1 MQRIRDFLKKQK
13 YAIIWT
19 ACYFCVA
26 YALFRILFGF
36 DMLSYAQWAR
46 LANAQLR
53 GFAGFVFGIMILT
66 LLPLY
71 ASTTA
76 IIVRTGAPLFTI
88 PLPAFL
94 KRAPATAAA
103 TTDAAAPA
111 DTTPAQ
117 RPLPDGLPIE
127 LRAAYLRARSNAGRE
142 QISSVDTRSVDTAS
156 NIPPAIDTKAAIAE
170 IIAPTMQPA
179 ATTQTNTATS
189 DNGAL
194 PLPTDFDLGDDF
206 DDADIDS
213 NIAEMAAPVFTE
225 INFDDAP
232 TNTVTA
238 AASTPNASITEYM
251 HDHNIK
257 IVATD
262 GDILI
267 TDKLAIAVH
276 DDPNFWVAED
286 ENWFAAGSQK
296 VSPVLELVRA
306 AEKHNVKPVLYMG
319 ATNIMDFDQM
329 REKWTAAGI
338 TVITRPDELPE

>member
-1 MQRIRDFLKKQK
+1 MQSICDFLKKQK

-19 ACYFCVA
+19 VCYFCVA

-36 DMLSYAQWAR
+36 DMLSYAQWTR
-46 LANAQLR
+46 LANAQLH

-94 KRAPATAAA
+94 KRAPA
-103 TTDAAAPA
+103 AAPA
-111 DTTPAQ
+111 ATDAPEPADDAPAE
-117 RPLPDGLPIE
+117 RPLPDGLPME

-156 NIPPAIDTKAAIAE
+156 NIPPAIDTKSAIAE
-170 IIAPTMQPA
+170 IIAPTTQPA
-179 ATTQTNTATS
+179 TPAQPDTATS

-206 DDADIDS
+206 DDTDLDS
-213 NIAEMAAPVFTE
+213 NIADMAAPVFTE
-225 INFDDAP
+225 INFNDTPAAP
-232 TNTVTA
+232 TA
-238 AASTPNASITEYM
+238 PAPTPNASITEYM
-251 HDHNIK
+251 HDHDIK
-257 IVATD
+257 IIATD

-296 VSPVLELVRA
+296 ASPVLELIRA

>member
-19 ACYFCVA
+19 VCYFCVA

-88 PLPAFL
+88 PLPTFL
-94 KRAPATAAA
+94 RRTPAAAPA
-103 TTDAAAPA
+103 TTDAPAPA
-111 DTTPAQ
+111 DDAPAA
-117 RPLPDGLPIE
+117 RPLPDGLPME

-156 NIPPAIDTKAAIAE
+156 NIPPAIDTKSAIAE
-170 IIAPTMQPA
+170 IIAPTTQPA
-179 ATTQTNTATS
+179 APAQPDTTPS

-206 DDADIDS
+206 DNTDTG
-213 NIAEMAAPVFTE
+213 NIADMAAPVFTE
-225 INFDDAP
+225 INFDDVP
-232 TNTVTA
+232 TD
-238 AASTPNASITEYM
+238 AASTAPVQNASITEYM

-267 TDKLAIAVH
+267 TDKLAIAIH

-296 VSPVLELVRA
+296 TSPILELVRA

>member
-1 MQRIRDFLKKQK
+1 MQRILDFLKKQK
-13 YAIIWT
+13 YVIIWT
-19 ACYFCVA
+19 VCYFCVA

-36 DMLSYAQWAR
+36 DMLSYAHWTR
-46 LANAQLR
+46 LANAQLH

-66 LLPLY
+66 LLPIY

-94 KRAPATAAA
+94 QRAPTAAA
-103 TTDAAAPA
+103 TTTDTPTAADDAPA
-111 DTTPAQ
+111 A
-117 RPLPDGLPIE
+117 RPLPDGLPME
-127 LRAAYLRARSNAGRE
+127 LRAAYLRARNNAGRE

-156 NIPPAIDTKAAIAE
+156 NIPPAIDTKSAIAE
-170 IIAPTMQPA
+170 IIAPTTHSV
-179 ATTQTNTATS
+179 ATAQQNTTTENNAF
-189 DNGAL
+189 

-206 DDADIDS
+206 DDTKIDS
-213 NIAEMAAPVFTE
+213 NITDMDAPVFTE

-232 TNTVTA
+232 A
-238 AASTPNASITEYM
+238 ATPTKNASITEYM

-286 ENWFAAGSQK
+286 ENWFATGQQK
-296 VSPVLELVRA
+296 TSPVLELVRA

>member
-1 MQRIRDFLKKQK
+1 MQRICDFLKKQK

-19 ACYFCVA
+19 VCYFCVA
-26 YALFRILFGF
+26 YALFRMLFGF

-53 GFAGFVFGIMILT
+53 GFAGFIFGIMILT

-76 IIVRTGAPLFTI
+76 IIVRTGTPLFTI

-94 KRAPATAAA
+94 RRAPAA
-103 TTDAAAPA
+103 TTTDDAPVTTEAAPA
-111 DTTPAQ
+111 T
-117 RPLPDGLPIE
+117 RPLPDGLPME
-127 LRAAYLRARSNAGRE
+127 LRAAYLRVRNNAGRE

-156 NIPPAIDTKAAIAE
+156 NIPPAIDTKSAIAE
-170 IIAPTMQPA
+170 IIAPTAQPA
-179 ATTQTNTATS
+179 APAQPDTATS

-206 DDADIDS
+206 DDMDTG
-213 NIAEMAAPVFTE
+213 NIADMAAPVFTE

-232 TNTVTA
+232 A
-238 AASTPNASITEYM
+238 AAPVQNASITEYM

-267 TDKLAIAVH
+267 TDKLAIAIH
-276 DDPNFWVAED
+276 DDPDFWVAQD
-286 ENWFAAGSQK
+286 ENWFTTGNQK
-296 VSPVLELVRA
+296 VSPVLELIRA

-329 REKWTAAGI
+329 REKWTAVGI

>member
-1 MQRIRDFLKKQK
+1 MQRILDFLKKQK
-13 YAIIWT
+13 YVIIWT
-19 ACYFCVA
+19 VCYFCVA

-36 DMLSYAQWAR
+36 DMLSYAHWTR
-46 LANAQLR
+46 LANAQLH

-66 LLPLY
+66 LLPIY

-94 KRAPATAAA
+94 QRAPTAVA
-103 TTDAAAPA
+103 TTTDTPTATDDAPA
-111 DTTPAQ
+111 A
-117 RPLPDGLPIE
+117 RPLPEGLPME
-127 LRAAYLRARSNAGRE
+127 LRAAYLRARNNAGRE
-142 QISSVDTRSVDTAS
+142 QISSVDTRSVDTTS
-156 NIPPAIDTKAAIAE
+156 NIPPAIDTKSAIAE
-170 IIAPTMQPA
+170 IIAPTTHSVT
-179 ATTQTNTATS
+179 TTQQNTTTENNAF
-189 DNGAL
+189 

-206 DDADIDS
+206 DDTNIDS
-213 NIAEMAAPVFTE
+213 KIADMDAPVFTE

-232 TNTVTA
+232 A
-238 AASTPNASITEYM
+238 ATPTQNASITEYM

-286 ENWFAAGSQK
+286 ENWFATGQQK
-296 VSPVLELVRA
+296 TSPVLELVRA

>member
-1 MQRIRDFLKKQK
+1 MQSICDFLKKQK

-19 ACYFCVA
+19 VCYFCVA

-46 LANAQLR
+46 LVNAQLR

-94 KRAPATAAA
+94 KRAPA
-103 TTDAAAPA
+103 AAPA
-111 DTTPAQ
+111 ATDAPAPADDAPAA
-117 RPLPDGLPIE
+117 RPLPDGLPME

-156 NIPPAIDTKAAIAE
+156 NIPPAIDTKSAIAE
-170 IIAPTMQPA
+170 IIAPTTHSV
-179 ATTQTNTATS
+179 ATAQQNTTTENNAF
-189 DNGAL
+189 

-206 DDADIDS
+206 DDTNIDS
-213 NIAEMAAPVFTE
+213 NIADMDAPVFTE

-232 TNTVTA
+232 AT
-238 AASTPNASITEYM
+238 TPTKNASITEYM

-286 ENWFAAGSQK
+286 ENWFATGQQK
-296 VSPVLELVRA
+296 TSPVLELVRA

>member
-1 MQRIRDFLKKQK
+1 MQRILDFLKKQK
-13 YAIIWT
+13 YVIIWT
-19 ACYFCVA
+19 VCYFCVA

-36 DMLSYAQWAR
+36 DMLSYAHWTR
-46 LANAQLR
+46 LANAQLH

-66 LLPLY
+66 LLPIY

-94 KRAPATAAA
+94 QRAPTAVATTTDTPTAADDAPAT
-103 TTDAAAPA
+103 
-111 DTTPAQ
+111 
-117 RPLPDGLPIE
+117 RPLPEGLPME
-127 LRAAYLRARSNAGRE
+127 LRAAYLRARNNAGRE

-156 NIPPAIDTKAAIAE
+156 NIPPAIDIKSAIAE
-170 IIAPTMQPA
+170 IIAPTTHSV
-179 ATTQTNTATS
+179 ATAQQNTTTENNAF
-189 DNGAL
+189 
-194 PLPTDFDLGDDF
+194 PLPSDFDLGDDF
-206 DDADIDS
+206 DDTNINS
-213 NIAEMAAPVFTE
+213 NITDMDAPVFTE

-232 TNTVTA
+232 A
-238 AASTPNASITEYM
+238 TPPTQNASITEYM

-257 IVATD
+257 IVSTD

-286 ENWFAAGSQK
+286 ENWFATGQQK
-296 VSPVLELVRA
+296 TSPVLELVRA

>member
-1 MQRIRDFLKKQK
+1 MQRILDFLKKQK
-13 YAIIWT
+13 YVIIWT
-19 ACYFCVA
+19 VCYFCVA

-36 DMLSYAQWAR
+36 DMLSYAHWTR
-46 LANAQLR
+46 LANAQLH

-66 LLPLY
+66 LLPIY

-94 KRAPATAAA
+94 QRAPTAAA
-103 TTDAAAPA
+103 TTTDTPTAADDAPVA
-111 DTTPAQ
+111 
-117 RPLPDGLPIE
+117 RPLPEGLPME
-127 LRAAYLRARSNAGRE
+127 LRAAYLRARNNAGRE

-156 NIPPAIDTKAAIAE
+156 NIPPAIDTKSAIAE
-170 IIAPTMQPA
+170 IIAPTTHSV
-179 ATTQTNTATS
+179 ATAQQNTTTENNAF
-189 DNGAL
+189 
-194 PLPTDFDLGDDF
+194 PLPSDFDLGDDF
-206 DDADIDS
+206 DDTNIDS
-213 NIAEMAAPVFTE
+213 NIADMDAPVFTE

-232 TNTVTA
+232 A
-238 AASTPNASITEYM
+238 AIHTQNASITEYM

-257 IVATD
+257 IVSTD

-286 ENWFAAGSQK
+286 ENWFATGQQK
-296 VSPVLELVRA
+296 TSPVLELVRA

>member
-1 MQRIRDFLKKQK
+1 MQSICDFLKKQK

-19 ACYFCVA
+19 VCYFCVA

-36 DMLSYAQWAR
+36 DMLSYAQWTR

-94 KRAPATAAA
+94 KRAPA
-103 TTDAAAPA
+103 AAPA
-111 DTTPAQ
+111 ATDAPAPADDAPAE
-117 RPLPDGLPIE
+117 RPLPDGLPME
-127 LRAAYLRARSNAGRE
+127 LRAAYLRARNNAGRE

-156 NIPPAIDTKAAIAE
+156 NIPPAIDTKTAIAE
-170 IIAPTMQPA
+170 IIAPTTHSV
-179 ATTQTNTATS
+179 ATAQQNTTTENNAF
-189 DNGAL
+189 

-206 DDADIDS
+206 DDTNIDS
-213 NIAEMAAPVFTE
+213 NIADMDAPVFTE

-232 TNTVTA
+232 A
-238 AASTPNASITEYM
+238 KTPTKNASITEYM

-267 TDKLAIAVH
+267 TDKLAIAIH

-296 VSPVLELVRA
+296 ASPVLELIRA

>member
-1 MQRIRDFLKKQK
+1 MQRILDFLKKQK
-13 YAIIWT
+13 YVIIWT
-19 ACYFCVA
+19 VCYFCVA

-36 DMLSYAQWAR
+36 DMLSYAHWTR
-46 LANAQLR
+46 LANAQLH

-66 LLPLY
+66 LLPIY

-94 KRAPATAAA
+94 QRAPAAAA
-103 TTDAAAPA
+103 TTTDTPTATNDAPA
-111 DTTPAQ
+111 A
-117 RPLPDGLPIE
+117 RPLPDGLPME
-127 LRAAYLRARSNAGRE
+127 LRAAYLRARNNAGRE

-156 NIPPAIDTKAAIAE
+156 NIPPAIDTKSAIAE
-170 IIAPTMQPA
+170 IIAPTTQSV
-179 ATTQTNTATS
+179 ATAQQNTTTENNAF
-189 DNGAL
+189 

-206 DDADIDS
+206 DDTKIDS
-213 NIAEMAAPVFTE
+213 NITDMDAPVFTE

-232 TNTVTA
+232 A
-238 AASTPNASITEYM
+238 ATPTKNASITEYM

-262 GDILI
+262 GDVLI

-286 ENWFAAGSQK
+286 ENWFATGQQK
-296 VSPVLELVRA
+296 TSPVLELVRA

>member
-1 MQRIRDFLKKQK
+1 MQSICDFLKKQK

-19 ACYFCVA
+19 VCYFCVA

-36 DMLSYAQWAR
+36 DMLSYAHWTR

-94 KRAPATAAA
+94 KRAPAAATAA
-103 TTDAAAPA
+103 TDAPEPA
-111 DTTPAQ
+111 DDTPAE
-117 RPLPDGLPIE
+117 RPLPDGLPME

-156 NIPPAIDTKAAIAE
+156 NIPPAIDTKSAIAE
-170 IIAPTMQPA
+170 IIAPTTQPA
-179 ATTQTNTATS
+179 TPAQPDAATS

-213 NIAEMAAPVFTE
+213 NIADMAAPVFTE
-225 INFDDAP
+225 INFDDTPAAP
-232 TNTVTA
+232 TA
-238 AASTPNASITEYM
+238 PAPTPNASITEYM
-251 HDHNIK
+251 HGHDIK
-257 IVATD
+257 IIATD

-296 VSPVLELVRA
+296 ASPVLELIRA

-338 TVITRPDELPE
+338 TVITHPDELPE

>member
-1 MQRIRDFLKKQK
+1 MQRILDFLKKQK
-13 YAIIWT
+13 YVIIWT
-19 ACYFCVA
+19 VCYFCVA

-36 DMLSYAQWAR
+36 DMLSYAHWTR
-46 LANAQLR
+46 LANAQLH

-66 LLPLY
+66 VLPIY

-94 KRAPATAAA
+94 KRAPA
-103 TTDAAAPA
+103 AAPA
-111 DTTPAQ
+111 ATDAPAPADDAPAE
-117 RPLPDGLPIE
+117 RPLPDGLPME

-156 NIPPAIDTKAAIAE
+156 NIPPAIDAKSAIAE
-170 IIAPTMQPA
+170 IIAPTTQSV
-179 ATTQTNTATS
+179 ATAQQSTTTENNAF
-189 DNGAL
+189 

-206 DDADIDS
+206 DDTNIDS
-213 NIAEMAAPVFTE
+213 NITNMDAPVFTE

-232 TNTVTA
+232 A
-238 AASTPNASITEYM
+238 ATPTKNASITEYM

-257 IVATD
+257 IVSTD

-286 ENWFAAGSQK
+286 ENWFATGKQK
-296 VSPVLELVRA
+296 TSPVLELVRA

>member
-94 KRAPATAAA
+94 KRAPAAAA
-103 TTDAAAPA
+103 TTTDAPAPA
-111 DTTPAQ
+111 DTPAQ

-156 NIPPAIDTKAAIAE
+156 NIPPAIDTKSAIAE
-170 IIAPTMQPA
+170 IIAPTMQPT
-179 ATTQTNTATS
+179 ATAQPDTATS

-206 DDADIDS
+206 DDAGIDS

-232 TNTVTA
+232 TDTVTA
-238 AASTPNASITEYM
+238 TAPTPNASITEYM

-296 VSPVLELVRA
+296 VSPVLELIRA

>member
-19 ACYFCVA
+19 VCYFCVA

-36 DMLSYAQWAR
+36 DMLSHAQWAR

-53 GFAGFVFGIMILT
+53 GFAGVIFGIMILT

-94 KRAPATAAA
+94 RRAP
-103 TTDAAAPA
+103 AAAPA
-111 DTTPAQ
+111 TTDTPEPTDAAPAT
-117 RPLPDGLPIE
+117 RPLPEGLPME
-127 LRAAYLRARSNAGRE
+127 LRAAYLRVRNNAGRE

-156 NIPPAIDTKAAIAE
+156 NIPPAIDTKSAIAE
-170 IIAPTMQPA
+170 IIASAAQPA
-179 ATTQTNTATS
+179 AQPDTTTS

-206 DDADIDS
+206 DNMDTG
-213 NIAEMAAPVFTE
+213 NIADMAAPVFTE

-232 TNTVTA
+232 A
-238 AASTPNASITEYM
+238 AAPVQNASITEYM

-267 TDKLAIAVH
+267 TDKLAIAIH
-276 DDPNFWVAED
+276 DDPNFWVTQD
-286 ENWFAAGSQK
+286 DNWFAAGSQK
-296 VSPVLELVRA
+296 TSPVLELVRA

-329 REKWTAAGI
+329 REKWTATGI
-338 TVITRPDELPE
+338 TVITKPDELPE

>member
-1 MQRIRDFLKKQK
+1 MQRILDFLKKQK
-13 YAIIWT
+13 YVIIWT
-19 ACYFCVA
+19 VCYFCVV

-36 DMLSYAQWAR
+36 DMLSYAHWTR
-46 LANAQLR
+46 LANAQLH

-66 LLPLY
+66 LLPIY

-94 KRAPATAAA
+94 QRAPTAAA
-103 TTDAAAPA
+103 TTTDTPTAADDAPA
-111 DTTPAQ
+111 A
-117 RPLPDGLPIE
+117 RPLPDGLPME
-127 LRAAYLRARSNAGRE
+127 LRAAYLRARNNAGRE

-156 NIPPAIDTKAAIAE
+156 NIPPAIDTKSAIAE
-170 IIAPTMQPA
+170 IIAPTTHSV
-179 ATTQTNTATS
+179 ATAQQNTTTENNAF
-189 DNGAL
+189 
-194 PLPTDFDLGDDF
+194 PLPSDFDLGDDF
-206 DDADIDS
+206 DDTKIDS
-213 NIAEMAAPVFTE
+213 NIADMDAPVFTE

-232 TNTVTA
+232 A
-238 AASTPNASITEYM
+238 ATPTKNASITEYM

-257 IVATD
+257 IVSTD

-286 ENWFAAGSQK
+286 ENWFATGQQK
-296 VSPVLELVRA
+296 TSPVLELVRA

>member
-1 MQRIRDFLKKQK
+1 MQSICDFLKKQK

-19 ACYFCVA
+19 VCYFCVA

-94 KRAPATAAA
+94 KRAPA
-103 TTDAAAPA
+103 AAPA
-111 DTTPAQ
+111 ATDAPAPAPADDTPAE
-117 RPLPDGLPIE
+117 RPLPDGLPME

-156 NIPPAIDTKAAIAE
+156 NIPPAIDTKSAIAE
-170 IIAPTMQPA
+170 IIAPTTQPA
-179 ATTQTNTATS
+179 TPAQPES

-206 DDADIDS
+206 DDTDLDS
-213 NIAEMAAPVFTE
+213 NIADMAAPVFTE
-225 INFDDAP
+225 INFDDTPATPTAP
-232 TNTVTA
+232 A
-238 AASTPNASITEYM
+238 PTPNASITEYM
-251 HDHNIK
+251 HDHDIK
-257 IVATD
+257 IIATD

-338 TVITRPDELPE
+338 TVITHPDELPE

>member
-1 MQRIRDFLKKQK
+1 MQRILDFLKKQK
-13 YAIIWT
+13 YVIIWT
-19 ACYFCVA
+19 VCYFCVA

-36 DMLSYAQWAR
+36 DMLSYAHWTR
-46 LANAQLR
+46 LANAQLH

-66 LLPLY
+66 LLPIY

-94 KRAPATAAA
+94 QRAPAAAA
-103 TTDAAAPA
+103 TTTDTPTAADDAPA
-111 DTTPAQ
+111 A
-117 RPLPDGLPIE
+117 RPLPDGLPME
-127 LRAAYLRARSNAGRE
+127 LRAAYLRARNNAGRE

-156 NIPPAIDTKAAIAE
+156 NIPPAIDTKSAIAE
-170 IIAPTMQPA
+170 IIAPTTHSV
-179 ATTQTNTATS
+179 ATAQQNTTTENNAF
-189 DNGAL
+189 

-206 DDADIDS
+206 DDTKIDS
-213 NIAEMAAPVFTE
+213 NITDMDAPVFTE

-232 TNTVTA
+232 A
-238 AASTPNASITEYM
+238 ATPTKNASITEYM

-286 ENWFAAGSQK
+286 ENWFATGQQK
-296 VSPVLELVRA
+296 TSPVLELVRA

>member
-1 MQRIRDFLKKQK
+1 MQRILDFLKKQK
-13 YAIIWT
+13 YVIIWT
-19 ACYFCVA
+19 VCYFCVA

-36 DMLSYAQWAR
+36 DMLSYAHWTR
-46 LANAQLR
+46 LANAQLH

-66 LLPLY
+66 VLPIY

-94 KRAPATAAA
+94 QRAPAAAA
-103 TTDAAAPA
+103 TTTDTPTAADDAPA
-111 DTTPAQ
+111 A
-117 RPLPDGLPIE
+117 RPLPDGLPME
-127 LRAAYLRARSNAGRE
+127 LRAAYLRARNNAGRE

-156 NIPPAIDTKAAIAE
+156 NIPPAIDTKSAIAE
-170 IIAPTMQPA
+170 IIAPTTQSV
-179 ATTQTNTATS
+179 ATAQQNTTTENNAF
-189 DNGAL
+189 

-206 DDADIDS
+206 DDTKIDS
-213 NIAEMAAPVFTE
+213 NITDMDAPVFTE

-232 TNTVTA
+232 A
-238 AASTPNASITEYM
+238 ATPTKNASITEYM

-262 GDILI
+262 GDVLI

-286 ENWFAAGSQK
+286 ENWFATGQQK
-296 VSPVLELVRA
+296 TSPVLELVRA

>member
-1 MQRIRDFLKKQK
+1 MQRILDFLKKQK
-13 YAIIWT
+13 YVIIWT
-19 ACYFCVA
+19 VCYFCVA

-36 DMLSYAQWAR
+36 DMLSYAHWTR
-46 LANAQLR
+46 LANAQLH

-66 LLPLY
+66 LLPIY

-94 KRAPATAAA
+94 QRAPAATPDTTDTPTAA
-103 TTDAAAPA
+103 DDAPA
-111 DTTPAQ
+111 A
-117 RPLPDGLPIE
+117 RPLPDGLPME
-127 LRAAYLRARSNAGRE
+127 LRAAYLRARNNAGRE

-156 NIPPAIDTKAAIAE
+156 NIPPAIDTKSAIAE
-170 IIAPTMQPA
+170 IIAPTTHSV
-179 ATTQTNTATS
+179 ATAQQNTTTENNAF
-189 DNGAL
+189 

-206 DDADIDS
+206 DDTNIDS
-213 NIAEMAAPVFTE
+213 NIADMDAPVFTE

-232 TNTVTA
+232 AT
-238 AASTPNASITEYM
+238 TPTKNASITEYM

-286 ENWFAAGSQK
+286 ENWFATGQQK
-296 VSPVLELVRA
+296 TSPVLELVRA

>member
-1 MQRIRDFLKKQK
+1 MQRILDFLKKQK
-13 YAIIWT
+13 YVIIWT
-19 ACYFCVA
+19 VCYFCVA

-36 DMLSYAQWAR
+36 DMLSYAHWTR
-46 LANAQLR
+46 LANAQLH

-66 LLPLY
+66 LLPIY

-94 KRAPATAAA
+94 QRAPAAAA
-103 TTDAAAPA
+103 TTTDTPTAADDAPA
-111 DTTPAQ
+111 A
-117 RPLPDGLPIE
+117 RPLPDGLPME
-127 LRAAYLRARSNAGRE
+127 LRAAYLRARNNAGRE

-156 NIPPAIDTKAAIAE
+156 NIPPAIDAKSAIAE
-170 IIAPTMQPA
+170 IIAPTTQSV
-179 ATTQTNTATS
+179 ATAQQNTTTENNAF
-189 DNGAL
+189 

-206 DDADIDS
+206 DDTNIDS
-213 NIAEMAAPVFTE
+213 NITNMDAPVFTE

-232 TNTVTA
+232 A
-238 AASTPNASITEYM
+238 ATPTKNASITEYM

-257 IVATD
+257 IVSTD

-286 ENWFAAGSQK
+286 ENWFATGQQK
-296 VSPVLELVRA
+296 TSPVLELVRA

>member
-1 MQRIRDFLKKQK
+1 MQRILDFLKKQK
-13 YAIIWT
+13 YVIIWT
-19 ACYFCVA
+19 VCYFCVA

-36 DMLSYAQWAR
+36 DMLSYAHWTR
-46 LANAQLR
+46 LANAQLH

-66 LLPLY
+66 LLPIY

-94 KRAPATAAA
+94 QRAPAAAA
-103 TTDAAAPA
+103 TTTDTPTAADDAPA
-111 DTTPAQ
+111 A
-117 RPLPDGLPIE
+117 RPLPDGLPME
-127 LRAAYLRARSNAGRE
+127 LRAAYLRARNNAGRE

-156 NIPPAIDTKAAIAE
+156 NIPPAIDTKSAIAE
-170 IIAPTMQPA
+170 IIAPTTHSV
-179 ATTQTNTATS
+179 ATAQQNTTTENNAF
-189 DNGAL
+189 

-206 DDADIDS
+206 DDTKIDS
-213 NIAEMAAPVFTE
+213 NITDMDAPVFTE

-232 TNTVTA
+232 A
-238 AASTPNASITEYM
+238 ATPTKNASITEYM

-257 IVATD
+257 IVSTD

-286 ENWFAAGSQK
+286 ENWFATGQQK
-296 VSPVLELVRA
+296 ISPVLELVRA